1 DVYKRNV
8 STEDF
13 FNYCRLEESGVTV
26 TSGTDLPLFITD
38 IPESIIRAVFR
49 RFPEGEEVW
58 EKETSFTTTELLK
71 SFTSNSF
78 KVNGLSEYGEIKVG
92 KSASLAVFS
101 EDLCTDDWQKV
112 MAAEVIATYLDGDL
126 VYKK

>member
-1 DVYKRNV
+1 
-8 STEDF
+8 
-13 FNYCRLEESGVTV
+13 
-26 TSGTDLPLFITD
+26 
-38 IPESIIRAVFR
+38 
-49 RFPEGEEVW
+49 
-58 EKETSFTTTELLK
+58 
-71 SFTSNSF
+71 
-78 KVNGLSEYGEIKVG
+78 NGLSEYGEIKVG